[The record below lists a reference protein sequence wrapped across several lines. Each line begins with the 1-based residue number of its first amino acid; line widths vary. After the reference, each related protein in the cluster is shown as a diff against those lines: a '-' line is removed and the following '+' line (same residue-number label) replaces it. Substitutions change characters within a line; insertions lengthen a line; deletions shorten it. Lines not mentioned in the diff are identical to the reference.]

1 MSPSTRESKMKKLL
15 LPLLLCTPA
24 HALEVSYGMGEY
36 TFSNDKEKRQ
46 ACVIAENKAIENSLF
61 NYGQKQFETVQESF
75 CVDTKDYAY
84 CNFVKNVIFTS
95 SGKVS
100 SVIDRVKRSDKDT
113 CYVEVKT
120 EIEPFRQLNAS
131 VKSKRSYIV
140 GDKFNADIKV
150 GEPLYLYIFNLH
162 KKGVDII
169 FPNQYNTDSLVDD
182 RFELPKDTDIIASL
196 DKKDSSSNETLLFLF
211 TKRRQ
216 DIDYRDVNK
225 NTFTELINSI
235 PVQER
240 KIVQHNFIIKRSER

>member
-1 MSPSTRESKMKKLL
+1 MKKFI
-15 LPLLLCTPA
+15 LPFLICTSA
-24 HALEVSYGMGEY
+24 HALEVSYGMGEH
-36 TFSNDKEKRQ
+36 TFNNEKEKRQ
-46 ACVIAENKAIENSLF
+46 ACVLAENKAIDNSLF
-61 NYGQKQFETVQESF
+61 NYGKKQFETVQESF
-75 CVDTKDYAY
+75 CIDTKENSY
-84 CNFVKNVIFTS
+84 CNYVKDVIFTS

-100 SVIDRVKRSDKDT
+100 SVIDRIKRTDKDT

-120 EIEPFRQLNAS
+120 EIEPLRQLNVN
-131 VKSKRSYIV
+131 VKSKRAYIV
-140 GDKFNADIKV
+140 GDKFSTEIKV
-150 GEPLYLYIFNLH
+150 GEPLYMYIFNLH

-169 FPNQYNTDSLVDD
+169 FPNQYNEEALVDD
-182 RFELPKDTDIIASL
+182 RFELPKETNIIASL

-225 NTFTELINSI
+225 NTFMELINSI